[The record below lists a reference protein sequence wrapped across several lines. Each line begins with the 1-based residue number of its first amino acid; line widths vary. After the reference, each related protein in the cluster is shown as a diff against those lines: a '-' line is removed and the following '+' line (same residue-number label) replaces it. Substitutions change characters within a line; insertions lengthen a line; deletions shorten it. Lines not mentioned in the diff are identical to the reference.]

1 MSKSVI
7 VLIEQR
13 KLPAAGC
20 TADVKYRIVYAS
32 IRNSL
37 RR

>member
-13 KLPAAGC
+13 KLREAVR